1 MLRLPRGWG
10 VGPPARSPALR
21 RAASWPRQV
30 ERPTRGSARGA
41 AAPHIQ
47 PTPRETQ
54 EPSHRAPG
62 GHEGH
67 PGCSSHLRGAGPV
80 PGPVLSPQVRSQ
92 TTLPQQPFGVGAR
105 MAPIAELGKPSAERT
120 SCSPEVTRLLSGEMC
135 IRMQLSGARAPAMAV
150 LHTPFEREHP
160 KRPREGQR
168 VSDFKRKG
176 GVKATSGR
184 QGGHP
189 HRAGTQFCTG
199 GHPVSLHLSSLG
211 NGRYSPTL
219 GMRKLRFGG
228 MRLPPKVT
236 RVPSRQVV
244 KLGLDPTHCTIH
256 LAGVS
261 GPPTC
266 ALKSWGP
273 RGAGRPCPEDLWE
286 GGGL

>member
-1 MLRLPRGWG
+1 MGLGRGPSRPEPCAAPGRQLALSGRAANPW
-10 VGPPARSPALR
+10 VGP
-21 RAASWPRQV
+21 
-30 ERPTRGSARGA
+30 GA

-47 PTPRETQ
+47 LTPGETQ

-80 PGPVLSPQVRSQ
+80 PGPILSPQVRSQ
-92 TTLPQQPFGVGAR
+92 TTLPQQPFGAGVR

-120 SCSPEVTRLLSGEMC
+120 SCSPEVTRLLSGEMWM
-135 IRMQLSGARAPAMAV
+135 RMQLSGARA
-150 LHTPFEREHP
+150 LQWLFCTHHLRESTP

-176 GVKATSGR
+176 GINATSGR

-211 NGRYSPTL
+211 NGRYCPTL
-219 GMRKLRFGG
+219 RMRKLRFGG

-236 RVPSRQVV
+236 RVPSRQ
-244 KLGLDPTHCTIH
+244 
-256 LAGVS
+256 AG
-261 GPPTC
+261 T
-266 ALKSWGP
+266 
-273 RGAGRPCPEDLWE
+273 
-286 GGGL
+286 